1 MNIEYEATFANVD
14 KDGVR
19 EKLRRSGATLVR
31 AEFLQRRA
39 VFRLPQGHE
48 IDGGWLRVRDEGD
61 RITMSL
67 KVVDGEEI
75 HNQKE
80 TMLVV
85 DSFEE
90 ARKFLLS
97 LGCLE
102 KAFQESK
109 RELWVLD
116 SVEITIDEWPFL
128 PPFVEVEG
136 GSEELVKIV
145 SEKIG
150 FDYAQAKFCA
160 VDTLYSE
167 RYQIAPERINNQTPN
182 IVFEMNNPFI

>member
-39 VFRLPQGHE
+39 VFRLPEGHE
-48 IDGGWLRVRDEGD
+48 IEGGWLRVRDEGD
-61 RITMSL
+61 RVTMSL
-67 KVVDGEEI
+67 KVVDGDEI

-85 DSFEE
+85 NSFEE

-97 LGCLE
+97 LGCLV

-109 RELWVLD
+109 RELWALD
-116 SVEITIDEWPFL
+116 GVEITIDEWPFL
-128 PPFVEVEG
+128 SPFVEVEG
-136 GSEELVKIV
+136 DSEELVKIV

-167 RYQIAPERINNQTPN
+167 RYQIAPERINNQTPK